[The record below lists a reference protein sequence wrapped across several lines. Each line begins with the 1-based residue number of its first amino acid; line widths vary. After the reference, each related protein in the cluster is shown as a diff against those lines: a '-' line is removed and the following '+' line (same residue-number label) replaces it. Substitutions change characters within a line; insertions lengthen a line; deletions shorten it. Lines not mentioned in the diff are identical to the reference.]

1 MLDIKFIRENADKI
15 KEAAKNKNIE
25 LDLETLLD
33 LDAQRRDFLTE
44 LESLKASKNQFSK
57 EIASLSAQDKN
68 ARLLEMKEVDAK
80 ESEIKIKLDRILGDY
95 GRLMSIV
102 PNIPSPESPIGHDA
116 TGNVPWSYWSPTL
129 GNVDPKNEEKVAEV
143 PTKFN
148 FEIKDHIT
156 LGKELDLIDT
166 EKGVKT
172 SGFRGYYLKNEAVML
187 QYALVWYALKK
198 MREKGFTL
206 MVAPVLVK
214 EFALFGSGHFPFGK
228 EEIYK
233 IENSSEKEQIYLAGT

>member
-1 MLDIKFIRENADKI
+1 MLDIKFIREKQDKVKKAI
-15 KEAAKNKNIE
+15 KDKNINLN
-25 LDLETLLD
+25 LDELLD
-33 LDAQRRDFLTE
+33 LDAQRRNFLTE
-44 LESLKASKNQFSK
+44 LESLSATKNQFSK
-57 EIASLSAQDKN
+57 EIAKLSPEDKKT
-68 ARLLEMKEVDAK
+68 RLLEMKEVDAK

-187 QYALVWYALKK
+187 QYALVWY
-198 MREKGFTL
+198 
-206 MVAPVLVK
+206 
-214 EFALFGSGHFPFGK
+214 
-228 EEIYK
+228 
-233 IENSSEKEQIYLAGT
+233 